1 MSDGLIPNSFT
12 LHSGT
17 SHTSAQ
23 RRQRVGEKRETKQER
38 ERGEG
43 IQESQTELPR
53 VGRETDNY
61 NMAWLISIKKIHW
74 GLQWELQELQVYILI
89 NSYWLL

>member
-23 RRQRVGEKRETKQER
+23 RAGEKRETKQEKGR
-38 ERGEG
+38 REG
-43 IQESQTELPR
+43 IQESQTELLR
-53 VGRETDNY
+53 VGRD
-61 NMAWLISIKKIHW
+61 
-74 GLQWELQELQVYILI
+74 I
-89 NSYWLL
+89 NNNIGTANFNLNKSYWGQ